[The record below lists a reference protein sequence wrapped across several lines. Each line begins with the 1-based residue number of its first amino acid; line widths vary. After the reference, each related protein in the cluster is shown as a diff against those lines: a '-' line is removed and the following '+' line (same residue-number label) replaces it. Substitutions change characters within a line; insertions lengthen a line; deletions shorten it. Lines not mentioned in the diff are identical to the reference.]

1 MGFKRSRVQIPAARL
16 LTVGLS
22 ECRSLL
28 AVRHGRNQK
37 NMLSAGIVGL
47 PNVGKSTLFNAVTR
61 THKAPAENYPFCT
74 IDPNVGI
81 VTVPDPRLEEIA
93 QISHSKKIVPT
104 AIEFVDIAGLVKGA
118 SAGEGLGNQFL
129 HHIREVDAIVQ
140 VVRCFEDSNV
150 HHVSATIDPI
160 RDIEII
166 NTELVL
172 ADLASLQKKHDRLQK
187 EVRAGDKTAKN
198 ENAIVEKLLPHLD
211 AGKPVIS
218 ASLTPEEKLAAR
230 NLFLLTSKPTIFACN
245 VAESDLAPV
254 AAGASRGDNATE
266 RSDAG
271 VSAPGYSVTS
281 RVKAIEDYARHH
293 FATEAIV
300 ISAQLESELV
310 DLSEQ
315 EALDYLRGV
324 GVEDTGVHALIRSVY
339 HLLGLRTFLTTG
351 EKESRAWTI
360 HAGDKAATAAGT
372 IHSDFERG
380 FIAAETISYDDLV
393 AAGSLAKAR
402 EAGKIRL
409 EGKEYVVRDGD
420 VIFFRFNV

>member
-1 MGFKRSRVQIPAARL
+1 MVSYIDGPSDALPRVPLISRRRRDLASSYCGCWAIAV
-16 LTVGLS
+16 LS
-22 ECRSLL
+22 
-28 AVRHGRNQK
+28 AP
-37 NMLSAGIVGL
+37 MLSAGIVGL

-81 VTVPDPRLEEIA
+81 VTVPDPRLEKIA

-150 HHVSATIDPI
+150 HHVSATIDPV

-166 NTELVL
+166 NTELAL

-211 AGKPVIS
+211 AGKPVIT
-218 ASLTPEEKLAAR
+218 ASLTPEEKAAAR

-254 AAGASRGDNATE
+254 AAGNGATNPSAAE
-266 RSDAG
+266 IT
-271 VSAPGYSVTS
+271 APGHSAAKYVA
-281 RVKAIEDYARHH
+281 VVQQYAQHR

-315 EALDYLRGV
+315 EALDYLRGL
-324 GVEDTGVHALIRSVY
+324 GVEDTGVHALIRAVY

-402 EAGKIRL
+402 EGGKIRL